1 MKNPSLLTRMSTI
14 RRTRR
19 ADSRSPARDAARAR
33 RQLGN
38 NHSSD
43 NLSLMEEVLIN
54 SQRNSEVSIFMKRN
68 SDVNFLEPDEETTS
82 ISSLTKRHKGAI
94 RAIRK
99 LKYLVAKRKFK
110 EALKPY
116 DIKDVIESY
125 SAGHTDLVFKVKGIQ
140 TRLDQILGAQG
151 SKAKDVYDS
160 KTSLASKI
168 VNIERQVDSID
179 EKLQSFIE
187 MYQKDRE
194 RIEKEIMCKSESP
207 KVESISD
214 TATGEPDHP
223 MLNFSQETV
232 IENLIDTT
240 TEASSPDSEVNLPT
254 DSLSICS
261 TVTSASHG
269 FESDLKNSIFKS
281 ENAFKV

>member
-1 MKNPSLLTRMSTI
+1 MHRSVNLSFLKALCMYDLQIIFPLTFVCQQNEGHHSEATWKIHLNAPRSPTSMKNPSLLTRMSTI

-82 ISSLTKRHKGAI
+82 ISSLSKRHKGAI

-116 DIKDVIESY
+116 DIKVSY
-125 SAGHTDLVFKVKGIQ
+125 
-140 TRLDQILGAQG
+140 
-151 SKAKDVYDS
+151 
-160 KTSLASKI
+160 
-168 VNIERQVDSID
+168 
-179 EKLQSFIE
+179 
-187 MYQKDRE
+187 
-194 RIEKEIMCKSESP
+194 
-207 KVESISD
+207 
-214 TATGEPDHP
+214 ATYW
-223 MLNFSQETV
+223 
-232 IENLIDTT
+232 
-240 TEASSPDSEVNLPT
+240 
-254 DSLSICS
+254 
-261 TVTSASHG
+261 TVTSYFMEFKHDCLCHLQQEYSVIDNG
-269 FESDLKNSIFKS
+269 DL
-281 ENAFKV
+281 

>member
-1 MKNPSLLTRMSTI
+1 MEDPSERATESHVGEEPVAVDEDVDDQVVMMMMLVMMVVMLVMMVVLTRMSTI

-43 NLSLMEEVLIN
+43 SLSLMEEVLIN

-116 DIKDVIESY
+116 DIKVKKYITESN
-125 SAGHTDLVFKVKGIQ
+125 LVECHPFQ
-140 TRLDQILGAQG
+140 NILRKKTFQG
-151 SKAKDVYDS
+151 S
-160 KTSLASKI
+160 
-168 VNIERQVDSID
+168 
-179 EKLQSFIE
+179 
-187 MYQKDRE
+187 
-194 RIEKEIMCKSESP
+194 P
-207 KVESISD
+207 
-214 TATGEPDHP
+214 
-223 MLNFSQETV
+223 
-232 IENLIDTT
+232 
-240 TEASSPDSEVNLPT
+240 
-254 DSLSICS
+254 
-261 TVTSASHG
+261 SH
-269 FESDLKNSIFKS
+269 
-281 ENAFKV
+281 

>member
-1 MKNPSLLTRMSTI
+1 MEDPSERAQESHVGEEPVAVDEDVDDQVMMVVMLVMMVVLTRMSTI

-43 NLSLMEEVLIN
+43 SLSLMEEVLIN

-116 DIKDVIESY
+116 DIK
-125 SAGHTDLVFKVKGIQ
+125 VKTIYY
-140 TRLDQILGAQG
+140 R
-151 SKAKDVYDS
+151 
-160 KTSLASKI
+160 
-168 VNIERQVDSID
+168 
-179 EKLQSFIE
+179 
-187 MYQKDRE
+187 M
-194 RIEKEIMCKSESP
+194 
-207 KVESISD
+207 
-214 TATGEPDHP
+214 
-223 MLNFSQETV
+223 
-232 IENLIDTT
+232 
-240 TEASSPDSEVNLPT
+240 
-254 DSLSICS
+254 
-261 TVTSASHG
+261 
-269 FESDLKNSIFKS
+269 
-281 ENAFKV
+281 

>member
-54 SQRNSEVSIFMKRN
+54 SQRNSEVSIFTKRN
-68 SDVNFLEPDEETTS
+68 SDVNFLEPDHEETTS
-82 ISSLTKRHKGAI
+82 ITSLSKRHKGAI

-116 DIKDVIESY
+116 DIKVAY
-125 SAGHTDLVFKVKGIQ
+125 
-140 TRLDQILGAQG
+140 
-151 SKAKDVYDS
+151 
-160 KTSLASKI
+160 
-168 VNIERQVDSID
+168 
-179 EKLQSFIE
+179 
-187 MYQKDRE
+187 
-194 RIEKEIMCKSESP
+194 
-207 KVESISD
+207 
-214 TATGEPDHP
+214 ATYR
-223 MLNFSQETV
+223 
-232 IENLIDTT
+232 
-240 TEASSPDSEVNLPT
+240 
-254 DSLSICS
+254 
-261 TVTSASHG
+261 TVTSYFTELQQYDILAKG
-269 FESDLKNSIFKS
+269 I
-281 ENAFKV
+281 

>member
-1 MKNPSLLTRMSTI
+1 M
-14 RRTRR
+14 
-19 ADSRSPARDAARAR
+19 
-33 RQLGN
+33 
-38 NHSSD
+38 
-43 NLSLMEEVLIN
+43 
-54 SQRNSEVSIFMKRN
+54 
-68 SDVNFLEPDEETTS
+68 
-82 ISSLTKRHKGAI
+82 
-94 RAIRK
+94 
-99 LKYLVAKRKFK
+99 
-110 EALKPY
+110 
-116 DIKDVIESY
+116 
-125 SAGHTDLVFKVKGIQ
+125 FKVKGIQ

-261 TVTSASHG
+261 TVTSAGHG